1 MNIKRR
7 EKRSYVPATP
17 LGWSIHVPALSIKRG
32 PGCTTK
38 KLKRPLAVSFLGR
51 HMIHSVLSIAVIVV
65 VLFVVLPR
73 IADMSAVWETLT
85 AMTWLEV
92 ATLTLAAGWNLV
104 TYWVLLITALP
115 GLTLTQAMIVTEAST
130 AVTNSIPGGQ
140 AVAWGGIPDVCIV
153 GFRRRAIALAL
164 LVSGVADLFAKLGMP
179 VIALFFL
186 TY

>member
-1 MNIKRR
+1 MSSA
-7 EKRSYVPATP
+7 ES
-17 LGWSIHVPALSIKRG
+17 
-32 PGCTTK
+32 
-38 KLKRPLAVSFLGR
+38 RPKGR
-51 HMIHSVLSIAVIVV
+51 NLIRPMLSIAVIIVV
-65 VLFVVLPR
+65 FVVVLPR

-153 GFRRRAIALAL
+153 GLSAAGDRAGPLGLGSCRPVCQARDAGDRVVLLDLLRRRRYTPESCF
-164 LVSGVADLFAKLGMP
+164 SGRGRHSRRGGRRVRQSP
-179 VIALFFL
+179 S
-186 TY
+186 